1 MGTRNGARN
10 GPDLGGQGGP
20 GRAGRVAGNRAC
32 EGDLAD
38 LGSRTGVRFGPVLG
52 PFLAPKK
59 WSFPEAIL
67 GHFRAQIGL
76 RFRAS
81 KGRGP
86 ERPRRGGGPLG
97 GSDSV
102 SMGIG
107 VNDDTHILEMSINH
121 DDADVTVRNDDNYE
135 KPMYHHYIIML
146 RTILS

>member
-1 MGTRNGARN
+1 MSLGTRNGARN

-67 GHFRAQIGL
+67 GHFSGPNRAP
-76 RFRAS
+76 FSSVKRARS
-81 KGRGP
+81 GAPSEGGGS
-86 ERPRRGGGPLG
+86 PRR
-97 GSDSV
+97 
-102 SMGIG
+102 IG
-107 VNDDTHILEMSINH
+107 QRF
-121 DDADVTVRNDDNYE
+121 DANRG
-135 KPMYHHYIIML
+135 K
-146 RTILS
+146 